1 MIFFS
6 KVLTLNKTHIIENI
20 IGNQDNGSSK
30 SDYYNIGYPVGNPP
44 LLRGSIVIELNVD
57 FLTDNIVFFNMG
69 SPIDTGSIKFGF
81 LKPDY
86 DSELFLKMAS
96 CDYDRFYSL
105 TSDLLNLPEG
115 SLNSIN
121 DHVAC
126 PTLKPVLT
134 KYFPKAVIDFMYES
148 DNPHAWLFEF
158 CLDSGYVI
166 QEKHIKRLFIPN
178 TYQSNPKIRNLS
190 KLLRGKLVKYNP
202 KYGIEGRAY

>member
-6 KVLTLNKTHIIENI
+6 KVLTLNKIHIIENI

-126 PTLKPVLT
+126 PTLKSVLT

>member
-6 KVLTLNKTHIIENI
+6 KVLTLNKIHIIENI

-96 CDYDRFYSL
+96 CDYDRYYSL

>member
-6 KVLTLNKTHIIENI
+6 KVLTLNKIHIIENI

-178 TYQSNPKIRNLS
+178 TYQSNPKIRKLS

>member
-6 KVLTLNKTHIIENI
+6 KVLTLNKIHIIENI

-57 FLTDNIVFFNMG
+57 FLTDNIFFFNMG

>member
-6 KVLTLNKTHIIENI
+6 KVLTLNKIHIIENI